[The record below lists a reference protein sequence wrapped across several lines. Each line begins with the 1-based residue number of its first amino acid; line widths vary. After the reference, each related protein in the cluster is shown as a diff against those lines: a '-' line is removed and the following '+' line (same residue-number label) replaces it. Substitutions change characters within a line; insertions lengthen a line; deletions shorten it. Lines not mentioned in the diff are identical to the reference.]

1 MLVLPNLICR
11 LNTFPIKISV
21 CYFMSI
27 NKQILKFT
35 WRGGQRPRMGHRTL
49 KETKAG
55 GVITQLQDLLK
66 CYSSEDRAVRGKN
79 RQTDQWNRTESP
91 ETDPHKHTQLILDK
105 GAKQHNRAKTV
116 PSTNGAG
123 TTGHKD
129 ESRRRPYTHHRNE
142 LKCITDQKCKVQLGN
157 S

>member
-1 MLVLPNLICR
+1 
-11 LNTFPIKISV
+11 
-21 CYFMSI
+21 MSI

-66 CYSSEDRAVRGKN
+66 CYSSEDRAVQGKN
-79 RQTDQWNRTESP
+79 RQTDQWNKTESP

-129 ESRRRPYTHHRNE
+129 ESRHRPYTHHRNE
-142 LKCITDQKCKVQLGN
+142 LKCITDLKCKVQLGN

>member
-35 WRGGQRPRMGHRTL
+35 WRGGQRPRMSHRTL
-49 KETKAG
+49 KETKA

-66 CYSSEDRAVRGKN
+66 CYNSEDRVVQGKN
-79 RQTDQWNRTESP
+79 RQTDQWNKTESP
-91 ETDPHKHTQLILDK
+91 ETNPHKHSKLILDK

-116 PSTNGAG
+116 SSTNSAG
-123 TTGHKD
+123 TTEHKD

-142 LKCITDQKCKVQLGN
+142 LKCITDLKCKVQLGN

>member
-11 LNTFPIKISV
+11 LNTFPVKISV

-35 WRGGQRPRMGHRTL
+35 WRGGQRPRMSHRTL
-49 KETKAG
+49 KETKA

-66 CYSSEDRAVRGKN
+66 CYSSEDRVVQGKN
-79 RQTDQWNRTESP
+79 RQTDQWNKTESP
-91 ETDPHKHTQLILDK
+91 ETNPHNHTQLILDK

-123 TTGHKD
+123 TTGHPSTSK
-129 ESRRRPYTHHRNE
+129 RR
-142 LKCITDQKCKVQLGN
+142 I
-157 S
+157 